1 MKPKKKSLRC
11 RGLGLDSGLD
21 LAISRFI
28 HSLVHN
34 TVLDSEARY
43 HGTAWYKRL
52 GTIRGSGSATK
63 WHGSPTLFKIIL
75 DQGSQSSKVPGSDQ
89 NMIHNKT
96 GLDSEARYKGTVLYK
111 IRRYALRYRV
121 GYKYLY
127 IGCECCSGFP
137 ISSSLCSMYI
147 VIVIVMCVQQYQ
159 CVVDQQRISILSL
172 QCSGSGS

>member
-1 MKPKKKSLRC
+1 METHQIRILWGVGSWAGCVLASTANEAGSRTLEKSSRRDRDWDCAKFKSSRWFRGSNMKPKKKSLRC

-75 DQGSQSSKVPGSDQ
+75 DQGSQSSKVPGSD
-89 NMIHNKT
+89 
-96 GLDSEARYKGTVLYK
+96 
-111 IRRYALRYRV
+111 
-121 GYKYLY
+121 
-127 IGCECCSGFP
+127 
-137 ISSSLCSMYI
+137 
-147 VIVIVMCVQQYQ
+147 
-159 CVVDQQRISILSL
+159 
-172 QCSGSGS
+172 